1 MGIIMAN
8 KKLSSGSR
16 LPEFILPLVSG
27 GEVVLGKPQ
36 SEGNWQLV
44 FIYRGLHCPLCNQYL
59 KKLEGLKDKF
69 LAAGVEVVALSG
81 DPKEKA
87 VTMVESN
94 GLSFPVAFGLS
105 IEQMQDLGLY
115 ISHPRSPEE
124 TDRPFPEPGMFAV
137 NAEGKVQLI
146 DISNTPFNRSNLD
159 ELPETVEWIRE
170 NDYPIRGTYE

>member
-1 MGIIMAN
+1 MSTS
-8 KKLSSGSR
+8 KLSSGSQ
-16 LPEFILPLVSG
+16 LPAFTLSLVG
-27 GEVVLGKPQ
+27 GGTVTLGKPQ
-36 SEGNWQLV
+36 QAVNWQLV
-44 FIYRGLHCPLCNQYL
+44 FVYRGLHCPLCKQYL
-59 KKLEGLKDKF
+59 QKLESLKDKF
-69 LAAGVEVVALSG
+69 LAAGVELVVVSG
-81 DPKEKA
+81 DPEEKA
-87 VTMVESN
+87 VAMVESN
-94 GLSFPVAFGLS
+94 GLSFPVAYGLS

-159 ELPETVEWIRE
+159 ELLGTVEWVKE